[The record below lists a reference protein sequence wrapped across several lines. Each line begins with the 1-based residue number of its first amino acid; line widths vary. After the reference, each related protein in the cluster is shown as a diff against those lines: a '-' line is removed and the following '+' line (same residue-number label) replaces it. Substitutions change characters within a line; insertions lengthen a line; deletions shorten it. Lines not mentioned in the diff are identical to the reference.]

1 MPRAEAA
8 GLGWQRPASCRL
20 PTDMGT
26 GAGTGM
32 PLQRGNGGGGGGGH
46 HPAGRGAAADSAPAP
61 GDAAVGAWES
71 GACRREPLP
80 PGVPPRQHPGPR
92 HPPAAALS
100 LPWARGLGL
109 WDWCAPQGKLRAA
122 QAGDGSSHGTQPCH
136 PALPPARP
144 APPAP
149 SRSHRDKLEPG
160 SLQVLGGSRVGAP
173 RQTGHQG
180 RVPPAHLKVR
190 ARSTAGPWERGREG
204 TPSPFP
210 VYLGRRCFLRPFVCK
225 AAATRA
231 PPGFPVCRRARR
243 RGMNARAAL
252 TPWDHRPGTPHR
264 AQTTAEEARCPQGGP
279 VGSSVHPPAAHA
291 GCARG
296 AHGVMHTWDA
306 HTGCRCRVLAGGGA
320 SQLPGAR
327 PSWVLRY
334 GCRSC
339 GARRSRYCGGHSPA
353 QPLKS
358 GDFLP
363 QFYGPICLRRA
374 LPPAINH
381 SALGGSGEH
390 GAAGRMPTAL
400 ALARGTSQ
408 THVCLGQE
416 KDPSLCPMA
425 LPGWHRD
432 THYGMAAG
440 PCSSD

>member
-1 MPRAEAA
+1 MAA
-8 GLGWQRPASCRL
+8 PGFLPASHGYGNRRWHR
-20 PTDMGT
+20 D
-26 GAGTGM
+26 A
-32 PLQRGNGGGGGGGH
+32 LQRGNVARAGGH
-46 HPAGRGAAADSAPAP
+46 HPAGRGAAAP
-61 GDAAVGAWES
+61 GDTAVGAWES
-71 GACRREPLP
+71 GACRREPP
-80 PGVPPRQHPGPR
+80 PARCPPQQHPGPR

-136 PALPPARP
+136 PSLPPARP

-149 SRSHRDKLEPG
+149 SRSHGDKLEPG
-160 SLQVLGGSRVGAP
+160 SLQVLGGCPPANGAPGPGASSPSQGAGAQHGRAVGAGVGGHPLTFPGLSWTAMFPPALCLQGCGRP
-173 RQTGHQG
+173 RPPRLSCVPPGPARGDERQG
-180 RVPPAHLKVR
+180 RAHTVGPPPWHTPPGSDHCR
-190 ARSTAGPWERGREG
+190 GGSMPAGQP
-204 TPSPFP
+204 
-210 VYLGRRCFLRPFVCK
+210 RRQL
-225 AAATRA
+225 RA
-231 PPGFPVCRRARR
+231 P
-243 RGMNARAAL
+243 
-252 TPWDHRPGTPHR
+252 T
-264 AQTTAEEARCPQGGP
+264 
-279 VGSSVHPPAAHA
+279 

-296 AHGVMHTWDA
+296 MCTRCTWRDAHVGCTHGV
-306 HTGCRCRVLAGGGA
+306 RCRVLAGGGA

-339 GARRSRYCGGHSPA
+339 GARRSRYCCSPA
-353 QPLKS
+353 RPLKS

-381 SALGGSGEH
+381 SALGDSGER

-400 ALARGTSQ
+400 APARGTSQ
-408 THVCLGQE
+408 THVRLGQE
-416 KDPSLCPMA
+416 KDLGLCPMA
-425 LPGWHRD
+425 LPGWHRN